1 MRAADPSGN
10 VVVSDFSSTG
20 PVARR
25 ISPSGVVML
34 AVGLTGSLSGHVD
47 GVGSEAQFG
56 GRRSS
61 MVSDGTG
68 NCYIAEGSAV
78 SHIGTDNSLAVLAGS
93 VTDFGAVNG
102 NAATARFNNAVGL
115 AIGPNGDV
123 FVGDA
128 GNNAIRRIDAVGSLS
143 TFAGVMGQSAG
154 VDGPIAAA
162 RPVFPGQIAFGQGG
176 ALYFLTA
183 V

>member
-68 NCYIAEGSAV
+68 NFYIAEGSAV
-78 SHIGTDNSLAVLAGS
+78 SRIGTDNSLAVLAGS
-93 VTDFGAVNG
+93 VTDFGAVN
-102 NAATARFNNAVGL
+102 
-115 AIGPNGDV
+115 
-123 FVGDA
+123 
-128 GNNAIRRIDAVGSLS
+128 
-143 TFAGVMGQSAG
+143 AG

-162 RPVFPGQIAFGQGG
+162 RPVFPGQIAFGPGG